1 MKSGLPTEP
10 FKKILVPHDLTK
22 SSNHALGYAIDI
34 ANLYESDIIILH
46 IIPSIPLLHSSV
58 RHRKITFT
66 SLTPYQEI
74 YEQLE
79 ATTQRILNSRKEVL
93 EREVTVRNDR
103 KKKDLSV
110 STHVAVGDNA
120 AAKIVDYAK
129 KHKVDLIVM
138 SSRNTA
144 PKNPV
149 KRILWLPLGSVSRKV
164 SEMAPCPILLIR
176 PI

>member
-1 MKSGLPTEP
+1 MEYRRPTEP
-10 FKKILVPHDLTK
+10 FKRILVPHDLTE
-22 SSNHALGYAIDI
+22 SSDQALGYAIDM
-34 ANLYESDIIILH
+34 ANLYDGEVIILH
-46 IIPSIPLLHSSV
+46 IIPSIPLLHSPL

-66 SLTPYQEI
+66 SLNPYQEI
-74 YEQLE
+74 YEQME
-79 ATTQRILNSRKEVL
+79 ATTQRILNTRMDGL
-93 EREVTVRNDR
+93 EREVMVRDNR
-103 KKKDLSV
+103 KKKDLSL
-110 STHVAVGDNA
+110 STHVAIGDNT

-129 KHKVDLIVM
+129 LHKVGLIVM

-149 KRILWLPLGSVSRKV
+149 KRIFWLPLRSISRTV